1 MVCPI
6 CLTSA
11 VLANAPI
18 LAAGIAATT
27 AAQRGRKMVMTRRE
41 QGYLDKSKSQNSKKS
56 HQQQRKGE
64 FDMRLNYND

>member
-27 AAQRGRKMVMTRRE
+27 AAQRGRKMVMKRRE
-41 QGYLDKSKSQNSKKS
+41 EGILDKSKSQNLKKS
-56 HQQQRKGE
+56 HKQQSKGE
-64 FDMRLNYND
+64 

>member
-27 AAQRGRKMVMTRRE
+27 AAQQGRKMVMHKKRE
-41 QGYLDKSKSQNSKKS
+41 GEVGKYKVQEPKTLKKQGIK
-56 HQQQRKGE
+56 KGE
-64 FDMRLNYND
+64 FKLSNYK

>member
-27 AAQRGRKMVMTRRE
+27 AARRGRKMVMKRRE
-41 QGYLDKSKSQNSKKS
+41 EGILDKAKSQNLKKS
-56 HQQQRKGE
+56 HKQQSKGE
-64 FDMRLNYND
+64 